1 MKTTKI
7 LTVIAILQALTLVS
21 VWRGGVDGASPA
33 HADSSSLPDPG
44 ADRRQTI
51 AQLHDLNDKAAATN
65 DHLVE
70 LIKLMQS
77 GKVQVLT
84 TPAR

>member
-7 LTVIAILQALTLVS
+7 LTVIAVLQALTLVS
-21 VWRGGVDGASPA
+21 VWRGGVDGATPA
-33 HADSSSLPDPG
+33 HAGSSSLPDPG
-44 ADRRQTI
+44 ADRREMLSE
-51 AQLHDLNDKAAATN
+51 LHSLNDKTAATN

-77 GKVQVLT
+77 GKVQVIT

>member
-7 LTVIAILQALTLVS
+7 LTVIAVLQALTLVS
-21 VWRGGVDGASPA
+21 VWRGGVDGASQA
-33 HADSSSLPDPG
+33 HAGSSLPDPG
-44 ADRRQTI
+44 ADRREMLSE
-51 AQLHDLNDKAAATN
+51 LHNLNDKASVTN

-77 GKVQVLT
+77 GKVQVIT